1 MDIKEFE
8 QDLEKA
14 AKTASEWLMAETRK
28 ILQEKGRFKS
38 TEHTRTLH
46 GIMAEEL
53 YKMGY
58 CKQRADIERLNMAVD
73 MLDYEAA
80 IKGENIKRL
89 ERERKA
95 LTEKVIKE
103 ALTEV
108 LGYCADDEVGM
119 KYLIKRTAKKYGVE
133 L

>member
-1 MDIKEFE
+1 MDINEFE

-14 AKTASEWLMAETRK
+14 AKTASEWLMAETK
-28 ILQEKGRFKS
+28 SILQEKGRFKS
-38 TEHTRTLH
+38 TEHTRTIY

-53 YKMGY
+53 DKMGY
-58 CKQRADIERLNMAVD
+58 CKNRADIERLNMAVD

-80 IKGENIKRL
+80 IKGEHIQRL
-89 ERERKA
+89 ERERQA
-95 LTEKVIKE
+95 LTEKVVKE

-119 KYLIKRTAKKYGVE
+119 KYLIKRTAKKYGVD